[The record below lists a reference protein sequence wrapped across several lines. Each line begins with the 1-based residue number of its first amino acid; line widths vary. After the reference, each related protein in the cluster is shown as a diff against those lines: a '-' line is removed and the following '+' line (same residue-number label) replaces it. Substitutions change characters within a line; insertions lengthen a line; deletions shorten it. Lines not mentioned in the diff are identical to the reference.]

1 MIIANVNNQILTLRV
16 EGVVSD
22 SVRFLTVKFNFN
34 DAWRTKTKVAVF
46 KSETK
51 DYPIIF
57 ADGNSMYLGDNVC
70 FVPQEVIKHPC
81 FSVSIY
87 GVENNVIITTNEEL
101 VDVIESGYGDF
112 LPEDPTPE
120 IWNQLLMANA
130 TFAHCPSGGSEGK
143 VLKKASNDDF
153 DMVWG
158 DTDGMT
164 KEEAEDEFVQK
175 TVKINNKPLS
185 NDISLS
191 ASDVGALPDDTP
203 IPTKTSDLTNDS
215 GFGTYSKP
223 SGGIPKTDL
232 NANVKLSLE
241 KADTALQEHQSLEG
255 YATEDYVDDAV
266 DTKYTKPSDGIPK
279 TDLSSS
285 VQESLGK
292 ADTALQ
298 QHQSLDWK
306 QDKFAEV
313 FESTYSR
320 YLSLTRPAIISGHL
334 EVPDPSRSSDVCN
347 KQYVD
352 DAVSTKYTKPDGG
365 IPETDLASAVK
376 AKINN
381 SYVYDTKPYEAI
393 PIGDEADGSLTLT
406 EALTTRLVI
415 DKDINN
421 VNFNFRK
428 ILVNITVPAEITEGT
443 PTAFMVGSNSY
454 TLIGT
459 QTIKKLPNY
468 PMRLVGVF
476 ELRNGILFTDGAY
489 STGSYSI
496 PQVAVYKS
504 YNALGTALNSLT
516 MITIEGA
523 VNNLPAG
530 TNIKILAVKGE

>member
-34 DAWRTKTKVAVF
+34 DTWRTKTKVAVF

-81 FSVSIY
+81 FSVSVY
-87 GVENNVIITTNEEL
+87 GVENNVLITTNEEL

-143 VLKKASNDDF
+143 VLKKASNSDY

-158 DTDGMT
+158 DDGGIT

-185 NDISLS
+185 GDVSLDAEDI
-191 ASDVGALPDDTP
+191 GALPDDTY
-203 IPTKTSDLTNDS
+203 IPTKTSDLENDS

-232 NANVKLSLE
+232 SSGVKASLD
-241 KADTALQEHQSLEG
+241 KADTALQTHQSLEG

-266 DTKYTKPSDGIPK
+266 GTKYTKP
-279 TDLSSS
+279 
-285 VQESLGK
+285 
-292 ADTALQ
+292 
-298 QHQSLDWK
+298 
-306 QDKFAEV
+306 
-313 FESTYSR
+313 FE
-320 YLSLTRPAIISGHL
+320 
-334 EVPDPSRSSDVCN
+334 
-347 KQYVD
+347 
-352 DAVSTKYTKPDGG
+352 G
-365 IPETDLASAVK
+365 IPETDLAFNVK

-381 SYVYDTKPYEAI
+381 SYVYTKTPYEVI
-393 PIGDEADGSLTLT
+393 PIGDEDDGSLTLT
-406 EALTTRLVI
+406 EALTTHLVI
-415 DKDINN
+415 NKDINN

-443 PTAFMVGSNSY
+443 PTGFMVGSNSD
-454 TLIGT
+454 T
-459 QTIKKLPNY
+459 TIKTPTIRNLANY
-468 PMRLVGVF
+468 PMRFTAIF
-476 ELRNGILFTDGAY
+476 ELRNGILFSDGTY
-489 STGSYSI
+489 STGSPSN
-496 PQVAVYKS
+496 PQGAVYKS
-504 YNALGTALNSLT
+504 YNALGMALNSLT
-516 MITIEGA
+516 KVAIEGA

-530 TNIKILAVKGE
+530 TNIKILAVKGEWL